1 LQPPRRAAGSPTLTP
16 FTPGVSASGCSIS
29 LKSLASTDFATRAW
43 GEERTILQKTSAL
56 TPPLDAFPHGA
67 KPLNLRDSRAIHE
80 APPRDMSDRSLQAQ
94 NLHLWRGDRHVLRG
108 LSFSVAAGE
117 CLLVSGPNGT
127 GKTSLLRSLSGLMYL
142 EGGRVVWRGK
152 AIRDDLHGYHDDLA
166 YIGHEPP
173 LKVDLTATENLRYW
187 IGVRRRLAARDI
199 QEALDR
205 VGAANW
211 SDRPVRTL
219 SAGQKRRVALA
230 GLILMAAP
238 LWLLDE
244 PTTNLDTQGQQL
256 VSTLIADHL
265 AGGGVAVAAIHH
277 DLGIAAPGVRRLEL
291 AGE

>member
-1 LQPPRRAAGSPTLTP
+1 
-16 FTPGVSASGCSIS
+16 
-29 LKSLASTDFATRAW
+29 
-43 GEERTILQKTSAL
+43 
-56 TPPLDAFPHGA
+56 
-67 KPLNLRDSRAIHE
+67 
-80 APPRDMSDRSLQAQ
+80 MSDRSLQAQ

-142 EGGRVVWRGK
+142 EGGRVVWGGK